1 MIAPVSQ
8 AKPRLDGKVAIVT
21 GGSRGIGAG
30 IAAMLLEAG
39 AEVAICGRNAPD
51 TLPEGGGRQARFWP
65 CDVRDA
71 EAVAGFVAAVGDA
84 FGRIDILV
92 NNAGGA
98 PAADAATV
106 SPRFHEKIVSL
117 NLMAPIHMAQAVHSW
132 MARSEAGGAIT
143 NIASVSGTRPS
154 PGTSVYGAAKA
165 GLLGLTRSLAAEW
178 GEDGIR
184 VNAIVVG
191 LVDSGGDALPYGGV
205 AARDAI
211 AASLPLKRLGLPQDV
226 AAATLY
232 LSSPMAAYVSGA
244 VLEVHGGGERP
255 LFLDLV
261 ERHKSD

>member
-1 MIAPVSQ
+1 MTAPVSQ
-8 AKPRLDGKVAIVT
+8 FASQLTGKVAIVT

-30 IAAMLLEAG
+30 IAAMLLDAG
-39 AEVAICGRNAPD
+39 ADVAICGRTAPE
-51 TLPEGGGRQARFWP
+51 TLPEGGGKQARFWP
-65 CDVRDA
+65 CDVRDPEAAAAFVQQVA
-71 EAVAGFVAAVGDA
+71 ET
-84 FGRIDILV
+84 FGRLDILI

-106 SPRFHEKIVSL
+106 SPRFHEKIVAL
-117 NLMAPIHMAQAVHSW
+117 NLMAPIHMSQAAHRWLV
-132 MARSEAGGAIT
+132 RNEGGGSIV

-178 GEDGIR
+178 GPDVR

-211 AASLPLKRLGLPQDV
+211 AASLPLKRLGVPQDV
-226 AAATLY
+226 AAATVF

-261 ERHKSD
+261 ERHAGG

>member
-1 MIAPVSQ
+1 MTTPVSQ
-8 AKPRLDGKVAIVT
+8 AIIRLDGKVAIVT

-30 IAAMLLEAG
+30 IARMLLEAG
-39 AEVAICGRNAPD
+39 AEVAICGRSAPD
-51 TLPEGGGRQARFWP
+51 ALPQGGGRSARFWP
-65 CDVRDA
+65 CDVRDPA
-71 EAVAGFVAAVGDA
+71 AVAAFVAAVGEA

-98 PAADAATV
+98 PASDAATA
-106 SPRFHEKIVSL
+106 SPRFHEKIVAL
-117 NLMAPIHMAQAVHSW
+117 NLMAPIHMAQAVHGW
-132 MARSEAGGAIT
+132 MIRNASGGCIV

-178 GEDGIR
+178 GPAIR

-191 LVDSGGDALPYGGV
+191 LVNSGGDALPYGSD
-205 AARDAI
+205 AAQAAI
-211 AASLPLKRLGLPQDV
+211 AGSLPAQRLGLPDDV
-226 AAATLY
+226 AAAVLY

-244 VLEVHGGGERP
+244 VLDVTGGGERP

-261 ERHKSD
+261 ERHSGS